1 MAQRPAFKLGLTL
14 QFNHSEILLP
24 KTTPKIRNNS
34 HAKKLQIFT
43 NLNYF
48 MNHST
53 VANAEVVRLIT
64 IPISHYSEKVRWGL
78 DLLKIPYIEERHV
91 PAFHRFATRK
101 HGGSTVPI
109 LVTKSGNFT
118 DSTDILHYL
127 DTLNPESHGLYPKEP
142 ALRREVEELEELFDA
157 RLGADTRNW
166 GYFYRSGDRKTMRRA
181 WCNSTPVLERIGF
194 EIAFPLISA
203 KVRQVYNITADSAA
217 TSLQG
222 IREVFESVDRR
233 LAGGKTYLVG
243 DTISAAD
250 ITFAALAA
258 PVLLPPEHP
267 VMVSKIEKL
276 PIAMATVIREL
287 QSTAAGV
294 YALRLYREQR
304 QVKQ

>member
-1 MAQRPAFKLGLTL
+1 
-14 QFNHSEILLP
+14 
-24 KTTPKIRNNS
+24 
-34 HAKKLQIFT
+34 
-43 NLNYF
+43 

-64 IPISHYSEKVRWGL
+64 IPVSHYCEKVRWAL

-91 PAFHRFATRK
+91 PAFHRLATRK

-109 LVTKSGNFT
+109 LVTKAGNFT

-127 DTLNPESHGLYPKEP
+127 DTLSSESQRLYPKEP
-142 ALRREVEELEELFDA
+142 ELRREVEELEELFDA
-157 RLGADTRNW
+157 RLGVGTRNW
-166 GYFYRSGDRKTMRRA
+166 GYFYKSGDRKTMRNG
-181 WCNSTPVLERIGF
+181 WCNGTPLFERLGF
-194 EIAFPLISA
+194 EIIFPFISST
-203 KVRQVYNITADSAA
+203 VRQRYNITADSAA

-222 IREVFESVDRR
+222 IKEIFEIVDRR

-250 ITFAALAA
+250 ITFASLAA

-267 VMVSKIEKL
+267 VMVSKIAEL
-276 PIAMATVIREL
+276 PIEMATVIKEL
-287 QSTAAGV
+287 QSTPAGV

-304 QVKQ
+304 QVK

>member
-1 MAQRPAFKLGLTL
+1 
-14 QFNHSEILLP
+14 
-24 KTTPKIRNNS
+24 
-34 HAKKLQIFT
+34 
-43 NLNYF
+43 

-53 VANAEVVRLIT
+53 IANAEVVRLIT
-64 IPISHYSEKVRWGL
+64 IPISHYSEKVRWAV

-91 PAFHRFATRK
+91 PVFHRLATRK
-101 HGGSTVPI
+101 YGGSSVPV
-109 LVTKSGNFT
+109 LVTQSGNFT

-127 DTLNPESHGLYPKEP
+127 DTLSPESQRLYPKEP
-142 ALRREVEELEELFDA
+142 ELRREVEELEELFDA
-157 RLGADTRNW
+157 RLGVDTRNW
-166 GYFYRSGDRKTMRRA
+166 GYFYRSGDRKTMRKA
-181 WCNSTPVLERIGF
+181 WCNATPQFERVGF

-217 TSLQG
+217 SSLQG
-222 IREVFESVDRR
+222 IKEIFEIVDRR

-250 ITFAALAA
+250 ITFAALTA

-267 VMVSKIEKL
+267 VLVAKIEEL
-276 PIAMATVIREL
+276 PIEMATVIKEL

-304 QVKQ
+304 RVP

>member
-1 MAQRPAFKLGLTL
+1 MTFTL
-14 QFNHSEILLP
+14 IV
-24 KTTPKIRNNS
+24 RNN
-34 HAKKLQIFT
+34 ANDQKLQKFT

-53 VANAEVVRLIT
+53 VANTEAVRLIT
-64 IPISHYSEKVRWGL
+64 IPISHYCEKVRWAL

-91 PAFHRFATRK
+91 PVFHLVATRK
-101 HGGSTVPI
+101 HGGRSVPV

-127 DTLNPESHGLYPKEP
+127 DMLSPESQRLYPKEP
-142 ALRREVEELEELFDA
+142 EMRREVEELEELFDA

-166 GYFYRSGDRKTMRRA
+166 AYFYRSGDRHTMRRA

-194 EIAFPLISA
+194 EIAFPFMSR
-203 KVRQVYNITADSAA
+203 KVRQVYSITADSAA
-217 TSLQG
+217 AALQG
-222 IREVFESVDRR
+222 IKEIFEIVNQR
-233 LAGGKTYLVG
+233 LAGGKTYLAG
-243 DTISAAD
+243 DIISAAD

-267 VMVSKIEKL
+267 VTVAKIEEL
-276 PIAMATVIREL
+276 PIEMAAVIKEL

-304 QVKQ
+304 QVQ

>member
-1 MAQRPAFKLGLTL
+1 MSKYGDNPQ
-14 QFNHSEILLP
+14 
-24 KTTPKIRNNS
+24 
-34 HAKKLQIFT
+34 
-43 NLNYF
+43 NY
-48 MNHST
+48 ST
-53 VANAEVVRLIT
+53 VANSARLRLIT
-64 IPISHYSEKVRWGL
+64 IPISHYCEKVRWAL

-91 PAFHRFATRK
+91 PAFHSSVTRK
-101 HGGSTVPI
+101 YGGSSVPV

-127 DTLNPESHGLYPKEP
+127 DTLSPESQRLYPKEP
-142 ALRREVEELEELFDA
+142 EMRREVEELEELFDA

-203 KVRQVYNITADSAA
+203 KVRQVYSITAESAA
-217 TSLQG
+217 SSLQG
-222 IREVFESVDRR
+222 IKEIFEIVDRR

-267 VMVSKIEKL
+267 IMVSKIADL
-276 PIAMATVIREL
+276 PIEMAAVIKELQATV
-287 QSTAAGV
+287 AGV

-304 QVKQ
+304 QVK

>member
-1 MAQRPAFKLGLTL
+1 
-14 QFNHSEILLP
+14 
-24 KTTPKIRNNS
+24 
-34 HAKKLQIFT
+34 
-43 NLNYF
+43 

-53 VANAEVVRLIT
+53 VTNAEVVRLIT
-64 IPISHYSEKVRWGL
+64 IPISHYCEKVRWAL

-91 PAFHRFATRK
+91 PPFHRFATRK
-101 HGGSTVPI
+101 HRGSGVPV
-109 LVTKSGNFT
+109 LVSTTGNFT

-127 DTLNPESHGLYPKEP
+127 DTLSLNSQSLYPKEP
-142 ALRREVEELEELFDA
+142 ELRREVEELEELFDA

-166 GYFYRSGDRKTMRRA
+166 GYFYKSGDRKTMRTA
-181 WCNSTPVLERIGF
+181 WCKGTPLFERFGF
-194 EIAFPLISA
+194 EIAFPFISS
-203 KVRQVYNITADSAA
+203 KVRQVYKITADSAA

-267 VMVSKIEKL
+267 VMVSKIAEL
-276 PIAMATVIREL
+276 PIEMATVIKQL
-287 QSTAAGV
+287 QSTTAGV
-294 YALRLYREQR
+294 YALRLYRDRR
-304 QVKQ
+304 QFK

>member
-1 MAQRPAFKLGLTL
+1 
-14 QFNHSEILLP
+14 
-24 KTTPKIRNNS
+24 
-34 HAKKLQIFT
+34 
-43 NLNYF
+43 

-53 VANAEVVRLIT
+53 IANTEVIRLIT
-64 IPISHYSEKVRWGL
+64 IPISHYCEKVRWAL

-91 PAFHRFATRK
+91 PPFHRSATSK
-101 HGGSTVPI
+101 NGGSSVPV

-127 DTLNPESHGLYPKEP
+127 DTISSSGQYLYPTNVEM
-142 ALRREVEELEELFDA
+142 RQEVEELEELFDA
-157 RLGADTRNW
+157 KLGADTRNW

-217 TSLQG
+217 SSLQG
-222 IREVFESVDRR
+222 IKEIFEIVDRR

-258 PVLLPPEHP
+258 PVLLPSEHP
-267 VMVSKIEKL
+267 VSVAKIEEL
-276 PIAMATVIREL
+276 PIEMAAVIKEL

-294 YALRLYREQR
+294 YALRLYRDQR
-304 QVKQ
+304 RVQSSHPDRRKSSLQKVAET